1 MTVQNQWVLERIN
14 AVSKIIPAIVKMAE
28 KWVDDPK
35 TGKQTNRDKAISFLN
50 ESDPHFKE
58 SSLLEK
64 KQFGKQF
71 PMRVLLLAFGMPLLF
86 CSFFERQWKSHFYCQ
101 HKNDYLVSL
110 GMQLL
115 VVALLRFCQE
125 ANRKFL
131 QLSHHKDSQ
140 SKVLGFLNNILAPF
154 ANFRVIANYQIS
166 NVRIQFF
173 RLCKM
178 QGLDSRLHTT
188 IFQGV
193 CVRQENVALPHLATD
208 NSRPTTSM

>member
-86 CSFFERQWKSHFYCQ
+86 CSFFERQ
-101 HKNDYLVSL
+101 
-110 GMQLL
+110 
-115 VVALLRFCQE
+115 
-125 ANRKFL
+125 
-131 QLSHHKDSQ
+131 
-140 SKVLGFLNNILAPF
+140 
-154 ANFRVIANYQIS
+154 
-166 NVRIQFF
+166 
-173 RLCKM
+173 
-178 QGLDSRLHTT
+178 
-188 IFQGV
+188 
-193 CVRQENVALPHLATD
+193 
-208 NSRPTTSM
+208 